1 MDSYLNKDAV
11 IEASSVINDSL
22 MAKGYIKSTLLFN
35 SINWDQ
41 LKKDQP
47 SELPDLVLT
56 DTIYN
61 NDKNIINIIYSLN
74 QSVERNKVQNKTFN
88 QIINQKDLD
97 IRNLNDKIL
106 SLESKLS
113 KFENILASNEQERI
127 QLSKRN
133 TVLENDNKAKA
144 RDLSKVRN
152 WCNDIKVK
160 HEIEL
165 KKKNKLINGL
175 KDQLIERKHLS
186 TSMAYGITSNG
197 SEKAKRFSSIEFRDS
212 VDLENEHNS
221 NIVYNNNPIFNSLN
235 DTNLPVPILNA
246 EYEKI
251 VITLTDLTNN
261 LIKENH
267 KFSRFVK
274 HLNSYYLQFNKVIN
288 PDSDPEELPNP
299 EEFFNFNELNH
310 LVELEIDIDNI
321 ETFEFIIK
329 PILNNIYKNYHYLN
343 NLFDEVD
350 HIRQEWPLRDNDKDV
365 SEEIDRLKQELE
377 IVTQNWNDAIKTLE
391 DWKVRHRH

>member
-22 MAKGYIKSTLLFN
+22 MAKGYIKTTLLFN
-35 SINWDQ
+35 SINWEE
-41 LKKDQP
+41 LKKGQP
-47 SELPDLVLT
+47 TELPNLLLT

-88 QIINQKDLD
+88 QIINQKDQD
-97 IRNLNDKIL
+97 IKNLSDKL
-106 SLESKLS
+106 QSLESKLS
-113 KFENILASNEQERI
+113 KYENMLATNEQER
-127 QLSKRN
+127 LLFSKRN
-133 TVLENDNKAKA
+133 SILETENKAKSK
-144 RDLSKVRN
+144 DLSKVKN

-165 KKKNKLINGL
+165 KKKNNLINGL

-186 TSMAYGITSNG
+186 TSMSYGIG
-197 SEKAKRFSSIEFRDS
+197 EVAKRFPSTESKDTTEYENDHSSK
-212 VDLENEHNS
+212 L
-221 NIVYNNNPIFNSLN
+221 VYNNNPILNSLN

-274 HLNSYYLQFNKVIN
+274 YLNRYYLKFNQVIN
-288 PDSDPEELPNP
+288 PDSNPEELPNP
-299 EEFFNFNELNH
+299 EDFFNFNELNH
-310 LVELEIDIDNI
+310 LVEEDIDIDNI

-343 NLFDEVD
+343 NLFDEID
-350 HIRQEWPLRDNDKDV
+350 HIRLEVPLENNEFEND
-365 SEEIDRLKQELE
+365 EIQRLKEELE
-377 IVTQNWNDAIKTLE
+377 VVTQNWNDAIKTLE
-391 DWKVRHRH
+391 NWKIRHQK